1 MSEIVWN
8 RVDRYITQHVAA
20 DDAALEAA
28 VRESA
33 AAGLPDIQVSPA
45 EGKLLAVLAQ
55 AVGARRILEVGTLG
69 GYSTIRMAR
78 ALPDGGRLVTLEA
91 EPKHAEVARANLAR
105 AGVADRVEI
114 RVGRALDTLPA
125 LQREGAGPFDFVFLD
140 ADKENLRAYF
150 RWAVR
155 LGRPGTLIVMDNVVR
170 HGTVADPAVDDPS
183 VRGVRELFEELAA
196 AEGVTATA
204 VQTVGRKGY
213 DGFALALVTKIP

>member
-1 MSEIVWN
+1 MSETVWN
-8 RVDRYITQHVAA
+8 EVDRYITEHVAA

-69 GYSTIRMAR
+69 GYSTIRLAR
-78 ALPDGGRLVTLEA
+78 ALPDGGWLVTLES
-91 EPKHAEVARANLAR
+91 EPKHADVARANLER

-125 LQREGAGPFDFVFLD
+125 LHAEGAGPFDFVFLD

-170 HGTVADPAVDDPS
+170 HGKVADPSEADPS

-213 DGFALALVTKIP
+213 DGFALALVTRVP